1 MKRVLLTGGSG
12 FLGRHAVRPLIE
24 AGYEVHALVNRDTPR
39 KTESIYLHR
48 CDLMDFKRQKE
59 LMREI
64 KATHLLH
71 LAWYAE
77 HGKYWTSPE
86 NYRWVKASTEL
97 VANFAGSGGRRA
109 VFAGTCAEYDW
120 SYGYCSEDSTPL
132 RPSTVYGSCKNSMR
146 EILKNFSKACGL
158 KASWGRIFFLYG
170 PGEDHRRLVSSVA
183 LALLRNEP
191 AMCTDGNQVRDFLYV
206 KDAAQAFVALLE
218 SSVEGP
224 VNIASGV
231 PVSVRDVVY
240 KIAERLTRREL
251 VSFGAIPQPD
261 NDPPFVVADVRR
273 LTDEVGWKPSVDLDA
288 GIGLSLAAIRKE
300 GGHEHI

>member
-12 FLGRHAVRPLIE
+12 FLGRHTVRPLIE
-24 AGYEVHALVNRDTPR
+24 AGYEVHALFSRSPAAKAEGVY
-39 KTESIYLHR
+39 SHC

-77 HGKYWTSPE
+77 HGKFWTSPE
-86 NYRWVKASTEL
+86 NYRWVRATTEL
-97 VANFAGSGGRRA
+97 VANFAGCGGGRA

-120 SYGYCSEDSTPL
+120 SYGYCSEDLTPL

-146 EILKNFSKACGL
+146 EILKNFSAYSGL

-170 PGEDHRRLVSSVA
+170 PGEDHRRLVPMVA
-183 LALLRNEP
+183 LALLKNEP
-191 AMCTDGNQVRDFLYV
+191 ARCTHGNQVRDFLYV
-206 KDAAQAFVALLE
+206 EDAACAFVSLLD
-218 SSVEGP
+218 SGVEGP

-231 PVSVRDVVY
+231 PVTVREVVC
-240 KIAERLTRREL
+240 KIAGRLGRRDL
-251 VSFGAIPQPD
+251 VIFGTVPQPD

-273 LTDEVGWKPSVDLDA
+273 LADEVMWKPSFDLDT
-288 GIGLSLAAIRKE
+288 GIGLTLGSLKGIPE
-300 GGHEHI
+300 YEHS